1 VRGAG
6 DGQAVPVGVAAPGI
20 GVPGIRI
27 RTLPGTAAVYP
38 ARVTRPCFCSEPIVK
53 SHPLEVIQQRQQEL
67 HRRDENPALQFPFS
81 NPRELMQEPRPMPAV
96 AAAWRK
102 IKNTRF
108 AMLPLFNIA
117 HSGDKER

>member
-1 VRGAG
+1 
-6 DGQAVPVGVAAPGI
+6 
-20 GVPGIRI
+20 
-27 RTLPGTAAVYP
+27 
-38 ARVTRPCFCSEPIVK
+38 
-53 SHPLEVIQQRQQEL
+53 LEVIQQRQQEL
-67 HRRDENPALQFPFS
+67 HRRDENPGLQFPFS